1 MARKKDYISSAETKQ
16 RVYLEHTLNIYRN
29 EYNKEVNSNDPNVAR
44 KDSYEAKI
52 KYYEY
57 LLGNLSERYRTKREL
72 TPLELKVRR

>member
-52 KYYEY
+52 KYYEV
-57 LLGNLSERYRTKREL
+57 LLDNLSERFKTKGDI
-72 TPLELKVRR
+72 TKFALKSRK